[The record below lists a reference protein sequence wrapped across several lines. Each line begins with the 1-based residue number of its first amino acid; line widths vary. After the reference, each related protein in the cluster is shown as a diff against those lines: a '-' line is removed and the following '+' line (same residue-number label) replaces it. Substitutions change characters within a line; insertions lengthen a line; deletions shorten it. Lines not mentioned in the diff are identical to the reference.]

1 MEERDIAVTTHAQL
15 VARRKA
21 LAKRRNVHEAKL
33 ARSAGVIT
41 LVCHDEG
48 LWWVECDTHQ
58 ERSYVS
64 SKAVASLLRI
74 DPTRWC
80 ESCARK
86 K

>member
-1 MEERDIAVTTHAQL
+1 MTTHAQL
-15 VARRKA
+15 TARRKA

-48 LWWVECDTHQ
+48 LWWVECDTHK

-80 ESCARK
+80 ESCARIAR
-86 K
+86 

>member
-1 MEERDIAVTTHAQL
+1 VTTHAQL

-21 LAKRRNVHEAKL
+21 LVKRRNVHEAKL

-58 ERSYVS
+58 
-64 SKAVASLLRI
+64 AVASLLRV

-80 ESCARK
+80 GLCARSK
-86 K
+86 